1 MTMYLYRNEIIAST
15 WLENPNQRPT
25 FATILQNLSSICN
38 LKELTV
44 ADENSI
50 DEDTTEDN
58 GYIRVVK

>member
-1 MTMYLYRNEIIAST
+1 MYLHRNEIIAST

-25 FATILQNLSSICN
+25 FAKIVQNLSSICN

>member
-1 MTMYLYRNEIIAST
+1 MYLYRNEIIAST

-25 FATILQNLSSICN
+25 FAMIVQNLSSICN

-44 ADENSI
+44 GDENSI